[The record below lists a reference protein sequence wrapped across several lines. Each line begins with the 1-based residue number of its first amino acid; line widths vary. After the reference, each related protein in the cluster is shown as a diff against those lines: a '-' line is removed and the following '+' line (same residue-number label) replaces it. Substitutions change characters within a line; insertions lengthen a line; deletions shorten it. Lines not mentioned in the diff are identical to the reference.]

1 MLLDTIIFL
10 AVCSGGL
17 LFVLFRSSKEAR
29 SKQEAPAKDSSPIA
43 YIVAGTLLAIPAG
56 TAWVIVCFGYL
67 LPGLE
72 LTEPNVLST
81 IKITKPIHRRG
92 PRYDLRLE
100 HTETSLLLTV
110 ATFVFLVFALF
121 LVLRG
126 VHRIR
131 KSPHT

>member
-10 AVCSGGL
+10 VACVAIPL
-17 LFVLFRSSKEAR
+17 YVLSRPSKDKAA
-29 SKQEAPAKDSSPIA
+29 KQEPPPKESSPIA

-92 PRYDLRLE
+92 PRYNLRLE
-100 HTETSLLLTV
+100 HTETSLLLTI
-110 ATFVFLVFALF
+110 AAFVFLVFALF
-121 LVLRG
+121 LIFRG
-126 VHRIR
+126 VRRIR